1 MSGLRQASSIRI
13 AALIA
18 ISAALALG
26 SLWVV
31 QVMQRKN
38 SDMFP
43 ARQRTEPDYY
53 VDKFN
58 FVRMGPTGEAHY
70 TLTGEKMTHNPK
82 DDSYFIVR
90 PVMHSYGKDRAPML
104 SRSDTATV
112 ENDSTEVHMHDN
124 VLVDRPASATAP
136 HFQLKTS
143 YLLALPDEDILKTP
157 EPVQIVQ
164 GTTTLTGTGMFA
176 NNATGEFRLSGNV
189 RGHYVPVP
197 TDAH

>member
-1 MSGLRQASSIRI
+1 MSGLRQANSIRI
-13 AALIA
+13 AILIA

-43 ARQRTEPDYY
+43 AKQRTEPDYY

-70 TLTGEKMTHNPK
+70 TLSGEKMTHNPQ
-82 DDSYFIVR
+82 DDSYFIVS

-124 VLVDRPASATAP
+124 VLVDRPASATAA

-164 GTTTLTGTGMFA
+164 GTATLNGTGMFA

-197 TDAH
+197 ADTQ